1 MRRLGKPYPSLH
13 RFFTHHPSV
22 KPINNL
28 EINHLIRYSGIRILR
43 FILKSMI
50 LFWPGI
56 RRVAAC
62 MVLTIT
68 LSSCYSVYWDVA
80 PTMTASL
87 PKGYLDW
94 IRSENIRPRFQFKRD
109 NIFNDSHNEEP
120 ELILT
125 IAGEDAEAPKLNL
138 IITN

>member
-1 MRRLGKPYPSLH
+1 
-13 RFFTHHPSV
+13 
-22 KPINNL
+22 
-28 EINHLIRYSGIRILR
+28 
-43 FILKSMI
+43 MI

-62 MVLTIT
+62 VVLTIT
-68 LSSCYSVYWDVA
+68 LSSCFSVYWDVA

-109 NIFNDSHNEEP
+109 NIFNYSDNEEP